1 MSEEMS
7 RPAPTATH
15 LRWEGAQNENNL
27 SRQGKCSELAHLLE
41 MGKFHVGSVPATV
54 KTIWPWLVIS
64 FAAVAVSC
72 DAATPEILITNLPA
86 YGSNSVLAGM
96 TLNASCATDAVAV
109 FIYVPGY
116 GWVTKPT
123 CAQPLTTIQPN
134 GAWSANVTTG
144 GAGDLTATR
153 FAALL
158 VNTNFNLPCVLGL
171 ASLPTN
177 AYAQAIAKT
186 VVTRSSPGVR
196 FVSFSGY
203 DWWVKNDTTP
213 AGPGPNY
220 FSDATNNVW
229 TDTNGWLHLRITHR
243 TNAWQC
249 AEIISARTFGPG
261 SYRFELNS
269 PADSFN
275 PNVTLG
281 LFTWS
286 DDPAFADREIDVEC
300 SRWQNAADTNNS
312 QFVVQPYYLADHL
325 VRYRVPPGL
334 ADSTHLFVWETN
346 RISWQCQTGAYSP
359 AAANLIAS
367 YVFTNAADVPL
378 TGDENVHLNFWLI
391 NGNPPTDSNEAEVII
406 RDFNFVPLGTPP
418 RAVLTGF
425 RMAAGNS
432 FKCDLAVLPD
442 YRYEVQT
449 SPNLLA
455 WSQLTTLLATNSAF
469 TIADSNPPGV
479 AQRFYRVIALP

>member
-1 MSEEMS
+1 MF
-7 RPAPTATH
+7 
-15 LRWEGAQNENNL
+15 L
-27 SRQGKCSELAHLLE
+27 
-41 MGKFHVGSVPATV
+41 
-54 KTIWPWLVIS
+54 
-64 FAAVAVSC
+64 FAATTVPS
-72 DAATPEILITNLPA
+72 DAATPAILITNLPA
-86 YGSNSVLAGM
+86 YGSNTAFGGVA
-96 TLNASCATDAVAV
+96 LNANPATNAVAV

-134 GAWSANVTTG
+134 GSWSANVTTG

-158 VNTNFNLPCVLGL
+158 VSTNFNQSCVLGL
-171 ASLPTN
+171 ANLPTN

-186 VVTRSSPGVR
+186 VVTRPSPGVR
-196 FVSFSGY
+196 FLSFSGY
-203 DWWVKNDTTP
+203 DWWVKNYLTP
-213 AGPGPNY
+213 VGPGPNY

-269 PADSFN
+269 VADN
-275 PNVTLG
+275 LDPNVTLG

-286 DDPAFADREIDVEC
+286 DDPAFTDREIDVEC

-312 QFVVQPYYLADHL
+312 QFVVQPYYLASHL
-325 VRYRVPPGL
+325 VRYHVPPGL

-346 RISWQCQTGAYSP
+346 RISWQCQTGAYS
-359 AAANLIAS
+359 AAATNLIAS
-367 YVFTNAADVPL
+367 YVFTNATGVPQS
-378 TGDENVHLNFWLI
+378 GDENVHLNLWLI
-391 NGNPPTDSNEAEVII
+391 NGTPPTGNNEVEVII
-406 RDFNFVPLGTPP
+406 QSFNFVPLGTPP
-418 RAVLTGF
+418 RAVLTNLQ
-425 RMAAGNS
+425 MSAANS
-432 FKCDLAVLPD
+432 FTCDLSVQPD

-449 SPNLLA
+449 SSNLLA
-455 WSQLTTLLATNSAF
+455 WSHLTTLLATSTAIKMEDTNS
-469 TIADSNPPGV
+469 PGV
-479 AQRFYRVIALP
+479 SKRFYRVVTQP